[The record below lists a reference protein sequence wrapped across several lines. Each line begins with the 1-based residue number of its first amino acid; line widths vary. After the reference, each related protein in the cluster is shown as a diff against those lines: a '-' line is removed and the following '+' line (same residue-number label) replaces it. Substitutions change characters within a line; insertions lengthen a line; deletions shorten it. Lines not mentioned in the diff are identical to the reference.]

1 MENNRII
8 PAKKE
13 HVAHAHKLE
22 TPTAL
27 AVSLREAAEKIA
39 TSDEK
44 NLVNNLVD
52 FKQNVVNFMAHFN
65 IDYREIES
73 DQEDKRN
80 LKGGF
85 SKRAVQEHPF
95 LGEKGLRLV
104 RDKLSNGKFLK
115 IEETDLYF
123 TLLNKKITEETK
135 ELIETMNKKER
146 KEELGDVFEVFN
158 TLLNARGINESL
170 IEYKRQTKETL
181 LKREKKR
188 KLAATKK

>member
-22 TPTAL
+22 TPIPL
-27 AVSLREAAEKIA
+27 ATNLREAAEKILS
-39 TSDEK
+39 SDEK
-44 NLVNNLVD
+44 NLVDNLVD
-52 FKQNVVNFMAHFN
+52 FKQNVVNFMNHFN
-65 IDYREIES
+65 IEYREIES

-85 SKRAVQEHPF
+85 SKRAVQNHSF
-95 LGEKGLRLV
+95 LGERGLRLV
-104 RDKLSNGKFLK
+104 RDKLSGGVFLK
-115 IEETDLYF
+115 TEETGLF
-123 TLLNKKITEETK
+123 LTLLNKKIAEETK

-158 TLLNARGINESL
+158 TLLSVRGINESL
-170 IEYKRQTKETL
+170 IEYKRQTKDTL

-188 KLAATKK
+188 KLAAAKK